1 MADGI
6 NNRTDIAEEL
16 SSELG
21 DQFVINIDNGLITIN
36 WKWNLLM
43 LQFFNMK
50 RTWTKI
56 LRYRKVKKIWKK
68 IQAY

>member
-56 LRYRKVKKIWKK
+56 LGYRKVKKIWKK

>member
-36 WKWNLLM
+36 
-43 LQFFNMK
+43 
-50 RTWTKI
+50 
-56 LRYRKVKKIWKK
+56 
-68 IQAY
+68 

>member
-36 WKWNLLM
+36 LKWNLLM

-56 LRYRKVKKIWKK
+56 LGYRKVKKIWKK